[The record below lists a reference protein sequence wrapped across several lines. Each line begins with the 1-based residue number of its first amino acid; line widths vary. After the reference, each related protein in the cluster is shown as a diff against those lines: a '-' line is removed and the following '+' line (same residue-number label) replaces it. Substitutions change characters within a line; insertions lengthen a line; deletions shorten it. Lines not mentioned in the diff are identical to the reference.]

1 MNSTGVTLDKC
12 GIAELATAV
21 ETLSNSVLNGNLTPL
36 ADGEVVELMQRLETC
51 KRQLSALDSRLIIE
65 ACNRSLPEG
74 SGAKGVVPF
83 LRQTLGL
90 SKYDASVRVKI
101 TRQCGEFF
109 EPTGHLRPAAL
120 AETAEAFEA
129 GDISRDHVRNII
141 DVMNHLPTDIP
152 AETRAEAE
160 DILVGHSRVGWPDDL
175 PKIGRDILARID
187 PDGKVVSDA
196 DRRRRRGLILGRPG
210 VDGMSWIEGWITP
223 ELRALLDAVFAKLAR
238 PGRCNIDDADSVAAT
253 VKVVDSTVLE
263 AAARRDRRDAGQR
276 THDALFALLQPG
288 VDPAKLGSHRGLPVQ
303 AIVTISLNDL
313 ERGAGV
319 ATTASGG
326 HVSINEALK
335 MAEGTRPVLV
345 VLDADG
351 LPLYLGRCQ
360 RLATPAQRLALIARD
375 KGCTRPGCDAPA
387 SMCAV
392 HHITDWA
399 KGGPTDLT
407 NLTLVCD
414 HCHALVN
421 DSAEGWKTVVMG
433 KDSPYRG
440 RTGWI
445 APKRLDPTGIP
456 RVNDRHHVG
465 EWVAAAIDSSCSR
478 WGSRAA

>member
-1 MNSTGVTLDKC
+1 M
-12 GIAELATAV
+12 
-21 ETLSNSVLNGNLTPL
+21 
-36 ADGEVVELMQRLETC
+36 
-51 KRQLSALDSRLIIE
+51 
-65 ACNRSLPEG
+65 
-74 SGAKGVVPF
+74 
-83 LRQTLGL
+83 
-90 SKYDASVRVKI
+90 
-101 TRQCGEFF
+101 
-109 EPTGHLRPAAL
+109 
-120 AETAEAFEA
+120 
-129 GDISRDHVRNII
+129 
-141 DVMNHLPTDIP
+141 
-152 AETRAEAE
+152 
-160 DILVGHSRVGWPDDL
+160 VGHSRVGWPDDL
-175 PKIGRDILARID
+175 PKIGRDILARVD
-187 PDGKVVSDA
+187 PDGKVVSDT

-223 ELRALLDAVFAKLAR
+223 ELRALLAAVFAKLAR
-238 PGRCNIDDADSVAAT
+238 PGMCNIDDAKSVAAT
-253 VKVVDSTVLE
+253 VKVVDSKVLE

-288 VDPAKLGSHRGLPVQ
+288 IDPAKLGSHRGLPVQ
-303 AIVTISLNDL
+303 AILTMSVADL

-326 HVSINEALK
+326 HVSIDEALK
-335 MAEGTRPVLV
+335 LAEGTRPVLA

-375 KGCTRPGCDAPA
+375 RGCTRPGCDAPA

-392 HHITDWA
+392 HHVTDWA
-399 KGGPTDLT
+399 KDGPTDLT

-421 DSAEGWKTVVMG
+421 DSPEGWRTVVMG

-445 APKRLDPTGIP
+445 APKRLDPTGTA

-465 EWVAAAIDSSCSR
+465 QQVAAAIDSSCRR
-478 WGSRAA
+478 WGARAA